1 MLVRAIRTEIAR
13 GGQVFFVHNRVES
26 IYSMANLLQRLVP
39 DARVVVGHG
48 QMAED
53 ALEKAML
60 DFMTHQADIL
70 LATTIVENGL
80 DIPNA
85 NTIIINRADRYGL
98 AQLYQLRGRVGRSD
112 RAAYAYLLIPP
123 EESLSPVA
131 RKRLSAMKEFSELGS
146 GFRVAALDL
155 EIRGAGNLLGGEQSG
170 TIDAVGFEMYM
181 KLLEETIR
189 ELKGEDL
196 EDDVRA
202 TVNLK
207 VDFRLDDEYVP
218 DMNQRLMIY
227 RRMAGARSE
236 DEIGRL
242 VDEVRDRYGPPPTT
256 VLNLADFARIRVL
269 ADALGVETI
278 DRADST
284 HRDQVP
290 PEDEGGSGQRDGAGA
305 GTRRPAVAAAELAEA
320 RPEARTR
327 RLSRRRKRR
336 SFAQGA
342 GQDAAAADQR
352 TEESGGLPAKVQRK
366 PSWWA
371 ARATAGEVTPG
382 FTKAEILKA
391 APEDPRAPDGVL
403 NKVTELLESLE
414 S

>member
-1 MLVRAIRTEIAR
+1 MER
-13 GGQVFFVHNRVES
+13 GGQIYFVHNRVES
-26 IYSMANLLQRLVP
+26 IYSMGNLLQRLVP
-39 DARVVVGHG
+39 DARIVIGHG

-53 ALEKAML
+53 ALERAML
-60 DFMTHQADIL
+60 DFMAHKYDVL

-85 NTIIINRADRYGL
+85 NTMIINRADRYGL
-98 AQLYQLRGRVGRSD
+98 SQLYQLRGRVGRSD

-123 EESLSPVA
+123 EEALSPVA
-131 RKRLSAMKEFSELGS
+131 RKRLTAIKEFSELGS

-207 VDFRLDDEYVP
+207 VDFRLDDNYVS

-227 RRMAGARSE
+227 RRIAGARSE
-236 DEIGRL
+236 DEIGRI
-242 VDEVRDRYGPPPTT
+242 VDEVRDRYGPLPTP

-269 ADALGVETI
+269 ADSLGVETI

-284 HRDQVP
+284 VAIKFRPKPKVELTHVIALVQERGDLQLVP
-290 PEDEGGSGQRDGAGA
+290 PNSLKLDLKYRE
-305 GTRRPAVAAAELAEA
+305 
-320 RPEARTR
+320 PEAAPVASASVLPPHLR
-327 RLSRRRKRR
+327 
-336 SFAQGA
+336 GA
-342 GQDAAAADQR
+342 KAGAAAAP
-352 TEESGGLPAKVQRK
+352 SGLRAKIQRK
-366 PSWWA
+366 PSWWT

-382 FTKAEILKA
+382 FSKAEILKK

-403 NKVTELLESLE
+403 AKVTGLLEDLQS
-414 S
+414 

>member
-1 MLVRAIRTEIAR
+1 
-13 GGQVFFVHNRVES
+13 
-26 IYSMANLLQRLVP
+26 
-39 DARVVVGHG
+39 
-48 QMAED
+48 
-53 ALEKAML
+53 
-60 DFMTHQADIL
+60 
-70 LATTIVENGL
+70 
-80 DIPNA
+80 
-85 NTIIINRADRYGL
+85 
-98 AQLYQLRGRVGRSD
+98 
-112 RAAYAYLLIPP
+112 
-123 EESLSPVA
+123 
-131 RKRLSAMKEFSELGS
+131 MKEFSELGS

-207 VDFRLDDEYVP
+207 VDFRLDDVYVP

-236 DEIGRL
+236 DEIGRI
-242 VDEVRDRYGPPPTT
+242 VDEVRDRYGPPPTA

-269 ADALGVETI
+269 ADGLGVETI

-284 HRDQVP
+284 VVIKFRPKTKVDLKQVISLVQERGDLQLVP
-290 PEDEGGSGQRDGAGA
+290 PNSLKLDLKYKEPESPSAPAPLRKPGATAGQ
-305 GTRRPAVAAAELAEA
+305 PAL
-320 RPEARTR
+320 TNK
-327 RLSRRRKRR
+327 KRR
-336 SFAQGA
+336 A
-342 GQDAAAADQR
+342 G
-352 TEESGGLPAKVQRK
+352 
-366 PSWWA
+366 WWT

-382 FTKAEILKA
+382 FTKAEIERK

-403 NKVTELLESLE
+403 SKVTGLLEEMDL
-414 S
+414 

>member
-1 MLVRAIRTEIAR
+1 
-13 GGQVFFVHNRVES
+13 
-26 IYSMANLLQRLVP
+26 
-39 DARVVVGHG
+39 
-48 QMAED
+48 
-53 ALEKAML
+53 ML
-60 DFMTHQADIL
+60 DFMSHKADVL

-123 EESLSPVA
+123 EEALSPVA
-131 RKRLSAMKEFSELGS
+131 RKRLVAIKEFSDLGS

-207 VDFRLDDEYVP
+207 VDFRLDESYVP

-227 RRMAGARSE
+227 RRIAGARSE
-236 DEIGRL
+236 DEIGRI
-242 VDEVRDRYGPPPTT
+242 VDEVRDRYGPPPTA
-256 VLNLADFARIRVL
+256 VLNLADFGRIRVL
-269 ADALGVETI
+269 ADGLGVETI
-278 DRADST
+278 DREGST
-284 HRDQVP
+284 VAIKFRQKAKVDPMHLISLVQERGDLKLLP
-290 PEDEGGSGQRDGAGA
+290 PSTVRLDLKYKDPGRQGSG
-305 GTRRPAVAAAELAEA
+305 TRS
-320 RPEARTR
+320 
-327 RLSRRRKRR
+327 RLCKRR
-336 SFAQGA
+336 HELRKGA
-342 GQDAAAADQR
+342 R
-352 TEESGGLPAKVQRK
+352 IPKIQRK
-366 PSWWA
+366 PAWWT
-371 ARATAGEVTPG
+371 ARATTGEVTPG
-382 FTKAEILKA
+382 FTKAEILKQ

-403 NKVTELLESLE
+403 VKVTDLLEDLQS
-414 S
+414 

>member
-1 MLVRAIRTEIAR
+1 
-13 GGQVFFVHNRVES
+13 
-26 IYSMANLLQRLVP
+26 
-39 DARVVVGHG
+39 
-48 QMAED
+48 
-53 ALEKAML
+53 
-60 DFMTHQADIL
+60 
-70 LATTIVENGL
+70 
-80 DIPNA
+80 
-85 NTIIINRADRYGL
+85 
-98 AQLYQLRGRVGRSD
+98 
-112 RAAYAYLLIPP
+112 
-123 EESLSPVA
+123 
-131 RKRLSAMKEFSELGS
+131 MKEFSELGS

-207 VDFRLDDEYVP
+207 VDFRLDDTYVP

-236 DEIGRL
+236 DEIGRI
-242 VDEVRDRYGPPPTT
+242 VDEVRDRYGPPPTA

-284 HRDQVP
+284 VVIKFRQKTKVDLVNVMALVQERDDLQLLPPNSLKLDLKQVIALVQERGDLQLIP
-290 PEDEGGSGQRDGAGA
+290 PSSLKLDLKYREAESASA
-305 GTRRPAVAAAELAEA
+305 PAPA
-320 RPEARTR
+320 RPGGASAR
-327 RLSRRRKRR
+327 
-336 SFAQGA
+336 QA
-342 GQDAAAADQR
+342 GLAN
-352 TEESGGLPAKVQRK
+352 KNRK
-366 PSWWA
+366 PAWWT

-382 FTKAEILKA
+382 FTKAEILKK

-403 NKVTELLESLE
+403 SKVTGLLEELDV
-414 S
+414 

>member
-1 MLVRAIRTEIAR
+1 VITRAVRAELAR

-26 IYSMANLLQRLVP
+26 IYSMGNLIQRLIP
-39 DARVVVGHG
+39 EARVVVGHG
-48 QMAED
+48 QMGEEP
-53 ALEKAML
+53 LEKAML
-60 DFMTHQADIL
+60 DFMTHKCDVL
-70 LATTIVENGL
+70 LSTTIVENGL

-98 AQLYQLRGRVGRSD
+98 SQLYQLRGRVGRSD

-123 EESLSPVA
+123 EEALSPVA
-131 RKRLSAMKEFSELGS
+131 RKRLAAMKEFSDLGS

-207 VDFRLDDEYVP
+207 VDFRLDDQYVP

-227 RRMAGARSE
+227 RRMAGARTE
-236 DEIGRL
+236 EEIAKN
-242 VDEVRDRYGPPPTT
+242 VDEVRDRYGPPPTA

-269 ADALGVETI
+269 ADNLGIETVDRDGPLVVFKFREKAKVDPMRLI
-278 DRADST
+278 GLVQERADLTLFPPST
-284 HRDQVP
+284 VKLDM
-290 PEDEGGSGQRDGAGA
+290 
-305 GTRRPAVAAAELAEA
+305 RPAPPPPPKPVPKTPLQLAAEAKRSPFAKATGDKLA
-320 RPEARTR
+320 RP
-327 RLSRRRKRR
+327 KR
-336 SFAQGA
+336 Q
-342 GQDAAAADQR
+342 
-352 TEESGGLPAKVQRK
+352 PA
-366 PSWWA
+366 WWA
-371 ARATAGEVTPG
+371 ARATTGEVLPG

-403 NKVTELLESLE
+403 AKVTEFLEDLGA
-414 S
+414 

>member
-1 MLVRAIRTEIAR
+1 M
-13 GGQVFFVHNRVES
+13 
-26 IYSMANLLQRLVP
+26 
-39 DARVVVGHG
+39 
-48 QMAED
+48 
-53 ALEKAML
+53 
-60 DFMTHQADIL
+60 
-70 LATTIVENGL
+70 
-80 DIPNA
+80 
-85 NTIIINRADRYGL
+85 
-98 AQLYQLRGRVGRSD
+98 
-112 RAAYAYLLIPP
+112 LIPP
-123 EESLSPVA
+123 EEALSPIA
-131 RKRLSAMKEFSELGS
+131 RKRLAAIKEFSDLGS

-207 VDFRLDDEYVP
+207 VDFRLDESYVP

-236 DEIGRL
+236 DEISRL
-242 VDEVRDRYGPPPTT
+242 VDEVRDRYGPTPTS

-269 ADALGVETI
+269 ADGLGIETI

-284 HRDQVP
+284 VAMKFRPKTKVDPMHIIKLVQERGDLQLVP
-290 PEDEGGSGQRDGAGA
+290 PNAIKLDLRSASAPTDPDGATA
-305 GTRRPAVAAAELAEA
+305 RRPSQGPASRAQL
-320 RPEARTR
+320 RT
-327 RLSRRRKRR
+327 KI
-336 SFAQGA
+336 
-342 GQDAAAADQR
+342 
-352 TEESGGLPAKVQRK
+352 QRK

-371 ARATAGEVTPG
+371 ARATTGEVKPG
-382 FTKAEILKA
+382 FTKAEILKQ

-403 NKVTELLESLE
+403 NKVTEFLEDLHS
-414 S
+414 